1 MIELSPATA
10 LLLYLGATLAILMG
24 VWIAS
29 HYRAH
34 KRRFLPPEKDLNV
47 CEFCH
52 FAYLDT
58 GAKKIT
64 RCPRCD
70 SLNKSSRPTSKF

>member
-1 MIELSPATA
+1 MIDLSPAMA
-10 LLLYLGATLAILMG
+10 LLLYLASTMAILLG
-24 VWIAS
+24 VWISS
-29 HYRAH
+29 HYRQRS
-34 KRRFLPPEKDLNV
+34 RRFLPMEKDLNV

-64 RCPRCD
+64 KCPRCD
-70 SLNKSSRPTSKF
+70 SYNKG

>member
-1 MIELSPATA
+1 MIELSQTTA
-10 LLLYLGATLAILMG
+10 LMMYLGLTLFVLLGA
-24 VWIAS
+24 WIIH
-29 HYRAH
+29 HYKSRN
-34 KRRFLPPEKDLNV
+34 RRFLPMEQDLNV

-64 RCPRCD
+64 KCPRCQ
-70 SLNKSSRPTSKF
+70 SFNSIKS